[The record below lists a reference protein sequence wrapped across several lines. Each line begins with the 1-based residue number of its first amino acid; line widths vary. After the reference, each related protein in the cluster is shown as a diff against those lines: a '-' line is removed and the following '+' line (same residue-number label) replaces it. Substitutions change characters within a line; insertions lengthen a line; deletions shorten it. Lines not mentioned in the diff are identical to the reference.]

1 MTSTYSALSPP
12 FSQVPED
19 LPLQVM
25 FLHFWEVSAKKN
37 CLKPS
42 SDTCY
47 YVTDNC
53 LCAEML
59 RGAKKLRFHWSVC
72 AIFMRDKFARKH
84 RLLSKFVVTLTY
96 HFPVMGVTVS
106 SKRENRINKQVPKPS
121 FASFSTSGTLT
132 TDSCN
137 REDVEGELFQKPFEQ
152 IQAKL
157 IFFYSMANEV
167 YDLSG
172 SLYQLIFCLTFTYKR
187 WYQFAA
193 CSVKRLSFIYYFVC
207 FDVCLRSWTSSS
219 SKSKQLTD
227 TF

>member
-1 MTSTYSALSPP
+1 
-12 FSQVPED
+12 
-19 LPLQVM
+19 
-25 FLHFWEVSAKKN
+25 
-37 CLKPS
+37 
-42 SDTCY
+42 
-47 YVTDNC
+47 
-53 LCAEML
+53 
-59 RGAKKLRFHWSVC
+59 
-72 AIFMRDKFARKH
+72 MRDKFARKH
-84 RLLSKFVVTLTY
+84 RLLSKFAVTLTY

-167 YDLSG
+167 YDSVDDLSG

-187 WYQFAA
+187 
-193 CSVKRLSFIYYFVC
+193 
-207 FDVCLRSWTSSS
+207 
-219 SKSKQLTD
+219 
-227 TF
+227 

>member
-1 MTSTYSALSPP
+1 MTSTYSAPSPP
-12 FSQVPED
+12 FSQVPEE

-25 FLHFWEVSAKKN
+25 LLYFWEVSAKKN

-53 LCAEML
+53 PCAEML
-59 RGAKKLRFHWSVC
+59 RGAKKLRFHSSVC

-106 SKRENRINKQVPKPS
+106 SKRENRIHKHVPKPS

-157 IFFYSMANEV
+157 IERF
-167 YDLSG
+167 
-172 SLYQLIFCLTFTYKR
+172 SLDCRKGLVL
-187 WYQFAA
+187 
-193 CSVKRLSFIYYFVC
+193 VLVL
-207 FDVCLRSWTSSS
+207 VLLRP
-219 SKSKQLTD
+219 LVG
-227 TF
+227 